1 MERFIVAIRNMVLT
15 IFLILIVGT
24 RLVADS
30 AQSKSIDKSDCKIVS
45 ESENT
50 AEIQCSTANF
60 LTLIEINGCSRIIT
74 EVHRLV
80 TVSILSNRIVPI
92 CFNFRSNILTPIIT
106 NFSSPVPI
114 FIKGHA
120 LLN

>member
-1 MERFIVAIRNMVLT
+1 MERLIVAIRNTGLT
-15 IFLILIVGT
+15 IFLILIVGI
-24 RLVADS
+24 RLFADPVS
-30 AQSKSIDKSDCKIVS
+30 RSSDKSDCKIAS

-50 AEIQCSTANF
+50 AEIQGFTAYF
-60 LTLIEINGCSRIIT
+60 LTVIEINSCSRIIT

-92 CFNFRSNILTPIIT
+92 SYNFRSNTLTPIIT
-106 NFSSPVPI
+106 NLSSPVPI

>member
-1 MERFIVAIRNMVLT
+1 MERLVVAIRNAGLT
-15 IFLILIVGT
+15 IFLILIVGIQ
-24 RLVADS
+24 LFADPV
-30 AQSKSIDKSDCKIVS
+30 QSRSSDEPDSKIAS

-50 AEIQCSTANF
+50 AEIQGAAVYF
-60 LTLIEINGCSRIIT
+60 LTVIEINSSSRIIT
-74 EVHRLV
+74 EVHRSL
-80 TVSILSNRIVPI
+80 TVSILSNRIAPI
-92 CFNFRSNILTPIIT
+92 SYNFRSNTLTPIIT

>member
-1 MERFIVAIRNMVLT
+1 MERLIVAIRNAGLT
-15 IFLILIVGT
+15 IFLILIFGI
-24 RLVADS
+24 RLFADPV
-30 AQSKSIDKSDCKIVS
+30 QSGSSDKSDCKITS
-45 ESENT
+45 ESENS
-50 AEIQCSTANF
+50 AEIQGAAAYF
-60 LTLIEINGCSRIIT
+60 LTVIEINSSSRIIT

-80 TVSILSNRIVPI
+80 AISILSNRIVPI
-92 CFNFRSNILTPIIT
+92 SYNFRSNTLTPIIT

>member
-1 MERFIVAIRNMVLT
+1 MERLVVAIRNAGLT
-15 IFLILIVGT
+15 IFLILIVGIQ
-24 RLVADS
+24 LFADPV
-30 AQSKSIDKSDCKIVS
+30 QSRSSDGPDSKIAS

-50 AEIQCSTANF
+50 AEIQGAAVYF
-60 LTLIEINGCSRIIT
+60 LTVIEINSSSRIIT
-74 EVHRLV
+74 EVHRSL
-80 TVSILSNRIVPI
+80 TVSILSNRIAPI
-92 CFNFRSNILTPIIT
+92 SYNFRSNTLTPILT